1 MSTRCPESQG
11 RGNRKR
17 GWGRQMDAEMAGEVV
32 NKDFSVLVMESQG
45 EGADGKGGK
54 GLMEKEGDGV

>member
-1 MSTRCPESQG
+1 
-11 RGNRKR
+11 
-17 GWGRQMDAEMAGEVV
+17 MDAEMAGEVV

-45 EGADGKGGK
+45 EGAEGKGGK